1 MLNGLD
7 DLRTL
12 LADLPGPDEKM
23 TRAAGRRDAQL
34 TKPPGSLARLENIAA
49 WMAGWQGVHPPRAD
63 NICALVF
70 AGNHGVAA
78 KGVSAFPPEV
88 TAQMVANFAAGGAAI
103 NQICDAVGI
112 HLEVHAL
119 ALDDPT
125 ADFSRAAAMSE
136 AECVDAVA
144 FGMDKVPDDADLLC
158 VGEMGIGNTT
168 AAATI
173 CLALYGGAAEDWV
186 GPGTGI
192 DAAGRRRKAAVASA
206 AIATHGAALDDPLE
220 VMRRLGG
227 RELAALAGAVLA
239 ARHKSLPVVLD
250 GFVACAAVAPMHA
263 ANPCA
268 LDHCLVGHRSAEPG
282 HARLL
287 ERLGKTAILDLGM
300 RLGEASGAALA
311 AAVVK
316 AAVRVHAGMATFAEA
331 GVSPKSD

>member
-1 MLNGLD
+1 MLNDLD
-7 DLRTL
+7 NLRTL
-12 LADLPGPDEKM
+12 LADLSGPDQEM
-23 TRAAGRRDAQL
+23 TRAAWRRDAQL
-34 TKPPGSLARLENIAA
+34 TKPPSSLARLEDIAA

-63 NICALVF
+63 DIRALVF

-78 KGVSAFPPEV
+78 QGVSAFPPEV
-88 TAQMVANFAAGGAAI
+88 TAQMVANFAAGGATI

-112 HLEVHAL
+112 RLEVHAL
-119 ALDDPT
+119 TLDDPT
-125 ADFSRAAAMSE
+125 ADLSRAAAMSE
-136 AECVDAVA
+136 AEFVNAVA
-144 FGMDKVPDDADLLC
+144 FGMGKVPDDADLLC

-168 AAATI
+168 AAAAI
-173 CLALYGGAAEDWV
+173 CLALHGGAAEDWV

-192 DAAGRRRKAAVASA
+192 DAATRRRKVAAATV

-239 ARHKSLPVVLD
+239 ARHKHLPVILD

-268 LDHCLVGHRSAEPG
+268 LDHCLVGHLSAEPG

-316 AAVRVHAGMATFAEA
+316 AAVRVHTGMATFAEA

>member
-1 MLNGLD
+1 MLDGLD

-12 LADLPGPDEKM
+12 LADMPGPDEEM

-34 TKPPGSLARLENIAA
+34 TKPPGSLAGLENIAA
-49 WMAGWQGVHPPRAD
+49 WMAGWQGAHPPRAD
-63 NICALVF
+63 DIRALVF

-78 KGVSAFPPEV
+78 RGVSAFPPEV

-112 HLEVHAL
+112 RLEVHPI

-125 ADFSRAAAMSE
+125 ADFTRAAAMTE
-136 AECVDAVA
+136 AECIDAVA
-144 FGMDKVPDDADLLC
+144 FGMGKVPDDADLLC

-168 AAATI
+168 AAAAI

-239 ARHKSLPVVLD
+239 ARRKRLPVILD
-250 GFVACAAVAPMHA
+250 GFVACAAVAPLYA
-263 ANPCA
+263 ANPGA

>member
-1 MLNGLD
+1 MLDGLD

-12 LADLPGPDEKM
+12 LADLPGPDEEM

-34 TKPPGSLARLENIAA
+34 TKPPGSLAGLENIAA
-49 WMAGWQGVHPPRAD
+49 WMAGWQGAHPPRAD
-63 NICALVF
+63 DIRALVF

-78 KGVSAFPPEV
+78 RGVSAFPPEV

-112 HLEVHAL
+112 RLEVHPI

-125 ADFSRAAAMSE
+125 ADFSRAAAMTE
-136 AECVDAVA
+136 AECIDAVA
-144 FGMDKVPDDADLLC
+144 FGMGKVPDDADLLC

-168 AAATI
+168 AAAAI

-206 AIATHGAALDDPLE
+206 AIATHGAALGDPLE

-239 ARHKSLPVVLD
+239 ARRKRLPVILD
-250 GFVACAAVAPMHA
+250 GFVACAAVAPLYA
-263 ANPCA
+263 ANPGA

-282 HARLL
+282 HGRLL

>member
-1 MLNGLD
+1 MLDGLD

-12 LADLPGPDEKM
+12 LADMPGPDEEM

-34 TKPPGSLARLENIAA
+34 TKPPGSLAGLENIAA
-49 WMAGWQGVHPPRAD
+49 WMAGWQGAHPPRAD
-63 NICALVF
+63 DIRALVF

-78 KGVSAFPPEV
+78 RGVSAFPPEV

-112 HLEVHAL
+112 RLEVHPI

-125 ADFSRAAAMSE
+125 ADFSRAAAMTE
-136 AECVDAVA
+136 AECIDAVA
-144 FGMDKVPDDADLLC
+144 FGMGKVPDDADLLC

-168 AAATI
+168 AAAAI

-239 ARHKSLPVVLD
+239 ARRKRLPVILD
-250 GFVACAAVAPMHA
+250 GFVACAAVAPLCA
-263 ANPCA
+263 ANPGA

-282 HARLL
+282 HGRLL